1 MTYIFSIVVSAK
13 TERNKMKNQNNRKV
27 LKQKM
32 AEALNSDLETL
43 SAEMKDILLDD
54 LITAFESR
62 KKALSPAR
70 PSMQCFVEVGMKVSQ

>member
-1 MTYIFSIVVSAK
+1 
-13 TERNKMKNQNNRKV
+13 MKNQNYVNRKA

-32 AEALNSDLETL
+32 AEALNSNLKPL

-62 KKALSPAR
+62 VKALNQSKQVQD
-70 PSMQCFVEVGMKVSQ
+70 MQCLVEVGMKVSQ

>member
-1 MTYIFSIVVSAK
+1 
-13 TERNKMKNQNNRKV
+13 MKNQNHVNRKA

-32 AEALNSDLETL
+32 AEALNSNLKPL

-62 KKALSPAR
+62 VKALNQSKQLQD
-70 PSMQCFVEVGMKVSQ
+70 MQCLVEVGMKVSQ